1 MKTRLAALTAAAA
14 AAMATMA
21 FPGVSSASTVAD
33 MQDVLKAAQ
42 IDPQRAGEKP
52 TPGSE
57 DDVWLVEQ
65 ALRDKGLLDKK
76 WVDGSFGT
84 KTVDAY
90 RAYQESLGYD
100 DLAANGLPGASS
112 LRKLA
117 EGRFTVENAITPGDR
132 VSLDGKTVNTRTE
145 EMLAAAEKE
154 LGADL
159 TLDQGSYNPGG
170 DPTSKGTHDGG
181 GVVDISV
188 DGMNAETRTQAVR
201 ELRTVGFA
209 AWLRT
214 PEQGNWPYH
223 IHAVAINDS
232 DLSEQAQE
240 QVGDYYLGKDGLK
253 DDGPDDGPKVSPIRT
268 WEEHQEQS

>member
-1 MKTRLAALTAAAA
+1 MRTRLAALTAAGAVA
-14 AAMATMA
+14 VAAMTL
-21 FPGVSSASTVAD
+21 PGMSTASTVAD

-42 IDPQRAGEKP
+42 IDPQRPGEKP
-52 TPGSE
+52 TPGAE
-57 DDVWLVEQ
+57 DDVRLVEQ
-65 ALRDKGLLDKK
+65 ALRDEGLLEKK

-90 RAYQESLGYD
+90 RAFQESLGYTG
-100 DLAANGLPGASS
+100 LAANGLPGAGS

-117 EGRFTVENAITPGDR
+117 DGRFTVENAITPGDR
-132 VSLDGKTVNTRTE
+132 VTRDGKTVNTRTN
-145 EMLAAAEKE
+145 EMLSAAEKA
-154 LGADL
+154 LGQDL
-159 TLDQGSYNPGG
+159 PLEQGSYNPGG

-181 GVVDISV
+181 GVVDIAV
-188 DGMNAETRTQAVR
+188 DYLTEETRVQAVR

-214 PEQGNWPYH
+214 PDQGNWPYH

-240 QVGDYYLGKDGLK
+240 QIGDYYLGKDGLK
-253 DDGPDDGPKVSPIRT
+253 NDGPDDGPKVTPIRT
-268 WEEHQEQS
+268 WEEHEEQS